1 MSRLARGLET
11 LPEANQNFLNNK
23 QRPDLVPC
31 VYTGLD
37 FKLTYISSTQA
48 VVRRRAIFS

>member
-1 MSRLARGLET
+1 MSRLARALET

-31 VYTGLD
+31 YTGLD
-37 FKLTYISSTQA
+37 FKLTETSSPKA
-48 VVRRRAIFS
+48 VVRRRAVFT

>member
-1 MSRLARGLET
+1 MSRLVKALET

-31 VYTGLD
+31 YTGLD
-37 FKLTYISSTQA
+37 FKLTKTSSPQA
-48 VVRRRAIFS
+48 LVRRRALFA